1 MKGYRERG
9 MRWKLLIAET
19 SEDYLGVAEKQSG
32 DSVIIIISGS
42 DSVSTIRVE
51 PREEQLVPCSD
62 Q

>member
-1 MKGYRERG
+1 